1 MEAGSVGAFPHL
13 NPLPGNGE
21 AGLLCQVGG
30 APLVGCGAF
39 PEGPHGLSV
48 GAEVLQQAA
57 ACEAV
62 RQLIGY
68 PRLGM
73 LGCLPE

>member
-48 GAEVLQQAA
+48 GAEV
-57 ACEAV
+57 V
-62 RQLIGY
+62 
-68 PRLGM
+68 
-73 LGCLPE
+73 